1 MSILRKINLI
11 LYYGFA
17 KHMPSS
23 EAKVTLG
30 AKRIRHMLCKHIFL
44 KIGQDVHIEN
54 GVFFG
59 AGNDIVIGNRSGLGK
74 HAHIQGPLTIGDDVM
89 MGPEVIIYTK
99 SHDFFDTTIPMIEQ
113 GITEPKPVIIED
125 DVWIGA
131 RVIILP
137 GVTISRG
144 AIIGAGAVVTKNV
157 ASYDIVGGV
166 PAKVI
171 GNRLE

>member
-89 MGPEVIIYTK
+89 MGPEVII
-99 SHDFFDTTIPMIEQ
+99 Q

-125 DVWIGA
+125 DVWIGT